1 MSFYDQDFPHLKVRR
16 GGKKLNSSLWIGLDN
31 PQTRNAYS
39 NEMVKSLV
47 DVLRYYDHDTKI
59 KAIVLY
65 GEGTSF
71 SSGGDIKAM
80 EMKEGMFKGD
90 PNELRL
96 NYIYGIQTIPKTIEE
111 LHTPLI
117 AMVNGPAIGA
127 GCDLTTMC
135 DLRIGSEKSKFGVTF
150 SKLSLVP
157 GDGGVFFLSR
167 IIGYS
172 KAMEM
177 FLTGDLYQGKKAY
190 EMGLLNYFVEKS
202 DKLMEETESLVLK
215 ILSNGPVALSMTKR
229 ALKHGLKGD
238 LSSCLDL
245 MAAYQGISQR
255 THDHFEALKAFKEKR
270 EANFIGE

>member
-1 MSFYDQDFPHLKVRR
+1 MSFYDQNFPHLKLRK
-16 GGKKLNSSLWIGLDN
+16 GENKLDSSLWIGLDN

-47 DVLRYYDHDTKI
+47 DVLRYSDHDPKI
-59 KAIVLY
+59 KVIVLY

-90 PNELRL
+90 SNELRL
-96 NYIYGIQTIPKTIEE
+96 NYVHGIQTIPKTIEE

-127 GCDLTTMC
+127 GCDLATMC

-167 IIGYS
+167 VVGYS

-177 FLTGDLYQGKKAY
+177 FLTGDLYQGKTAY
-190 EMGLLNYFVEKS
+190 QMGLLNYFVENS
-202 DKLMEETESLVLK
+202 DNLIEETERLVSK

-255 THDHFEALKAFKEKR
+255 TQDHFEALKAFKEKR
-270 EANFIGE
+270 QANFIGE

>member
-1 MSFYDQDFPHLKVRR
+1 MSFYDQNFPHLKIRK
-16 GGKKLNSSLWIGLDN
+16 GESNLDSSLWIGLDN

-47 DVLRYYDHDTKI
+47 DVLRYSDHDSKI
-59 KAIVLY
+59 KVIVLY

-80 EMKEGMFKGD
+80 EMKEGMFKGE

-96 NYIYGIQTIPKTIEE
+96 NYVHGIQTIPKTIEE

-127 GCDLTTMC
+127 GCDLATMC

-167 IIGYS
+167 VVGYS

-177 FLTGDLYQGKKAY
+177 FLTGDLYQGKTAY
-190 EMGLLNYFVEKS
+190 EMGLLNYFVENS
-202 DKLMEETESLVLK
+202 DNLIEETESLVSK

-255 THDHFEALKAFKEKR
+255 TQDHFEALKAFKEKR
-270 EANFIGE
+270 PANFIGE

>member
-1 MSFYDQDFPHLKVRR
+1 MAFYDQNFSHLKVRR
-16 GGKKLNSSLWIGLDN
+16 GKKNFKSSLWIGLNN
-31 PQTRNAYS
+31 PETRNALS
-39 NEMVKSLV
+39 PEMIKSLTGV
-47 DVLRYYDHDTKI
+47 MRYADADPEI
-59 KAIVLY
+59 QVMVLY

-80 EMKEGMFKGD
+80 EKKEGMFKGE

-96 NYIYGIQTIPKTIEE
+96 NYIHGIQTIPKTIED
-111 LHTPLI
+111 LQTPLI
-117 AMVNGPAIGA
+117 AMVNGSAIGA
-127 GCDLTTMC
+127 GCDLATMC

-157 GDGGVFFLSR
+157 GDGGVFFLPR
-167 IIGYS
+167 VVGYS

-177 FLTGDLYQGKKAY
+177 FLTGDLYKGKVAY
-190 EMGLLNYFVEKS
+190 NLGLLNYFSEN
-202 DKLMEETESLVLK
+202 DNDLIIETEKLVLK

-238 LSSCLDL
+238 LSACLDL

-255 THDHFEALKAFKEKR
+255 THDHFEALKSFKEKR
-270 EANFIGE
+270 GPNFTGK

>member
-1 MSFYDQDFPHLKVRR
+1 MSFYDQNFPHLKLRK
-16 GGKKLNSSLWIGLDN
+16 GENKLDSSLWIGLDN

-47 DVLRYYDHDTKI
+47 DVLRYSDHDSKI
-59 KAIVLY
+59 KVIVLY

-90 PNELRL
+90 SNELRL
-96 NYIYGIQTIPKTIEE
+96 NYVHGIQTIPKTIEE

-127 GCDLTTMC
+127 GCDLATMC

-167 IIGYS
+167 VVGYS

-177 FLTGDLYQGKKAY
+177 FLTGDLYQGKTAY
-190 EMGLLNYFVEKS
+190 QMGLLNYFVENS
-202 DKLMEETESLVLK
+202 DDLIEETESLVSK

-245 MAAYQGISQR
+245 
-255 THDHFEALKAFKEKR
+255 
-270 EANFIGE
+270 